1 MTNADRIRAM
11 SDAELAGFIRAVGCN
26 NRYGIDCKQDKHCNC
41 RSMNGDLCHGIKFVM
56 KSDSKELK
64 WLREEARIG
73 EK

>member
-11 SDAELAGFIRAVGCN
+11 SDAELAGFIRAIGCN
-26 NRYGIDCKQDKHCNC
+26 NRYGIDCEQDWHCYC

-64 WLREEARIG
+64 WLREEAGIG